1 MDLIKFIKILTDKKR
16 LRILNLLKENEMC
29 VCELSGV
36 LRASQP
42 LISHHLSVL
51 KNSGMIKSR
60 KIGYW
65 SYFSLNPEGL
75 GELKRNILETVLKEF
90 QKDSYAV
97 QDLKRYNT
105 CKSRT
110 NKTMCFSM
118 SKPKICPHTRIQI
131 KSFLKERRENEEH
144 IKN

>member
-29 VCELSGV
+29 VCELSGI

-65 SYFSLNPEGL
+65 SYFSLNLEGL
-75 GELKRNILETVLKEF
+75 NKLKRNILEAILKEL
-90 QKDSYAV
+90 QKDSYAI
-97 QDLKRYNT
+97 QDLKRYQV

-110 NKTMCFSM
+110 DKTMCFSM

-131 KSFLKERRENEEH
+131 KNFLKERRENEEH

>member
-16 LRILNLLKENEMC
+16 LRILNLLRENEMC

-36 LRASQP
+36 LRVSQP

-51 KNSGMIKSR
+51 KASGMIKSR

-75 GELKRNILETVLKEF
+75 NTLKKEILETVLKEF
-90 QKDSYAV
+90 QKDSSAIL
-97 QDLKRYNT
+97 DLKRYHA

-110 NKTMCFSM
+110 DKTVCFSL
-118 SKPKICPHTRIQI
+118 SKPKLCPHGRVEI
-131 KSFLKERRENEEH
+131 KKFIEAKESL
-144 IKN
+144 